1 MSNSKPT
8 IFVFKPHSNQ
18 ASNQI
23 CIKKTLTLF
32 EDLGILQICFGLKRK
47 IDLVATQ
54 QQIATQNCTESK
66 IKN

>member
-1 MSNSKPT
+1 MIKGGLKIVLPPAPT
-8 IFVFKPHSNQ
+8 
-18 ASNQI
+18 
-23 CIKKTLTLF
+23 IKKTLTLF
-32 EDLGILQICFGLKRK
+32 EDLGILQIYFGLKRK